1 MLLKVNFQKKQTI
14 SEQVH
19 CKGISR
25 MESEEEGSIE
35 EARYKVLEIFG
46 KAKGMKALTETMAL
60 GQDGGNME
68 GRMWDE
74 SKITALKRL
83 NSDKSTRSLNDH

>member
-60 GQDGGNME
+60 GQN
-68 GRMWDE
+68 GREYGREDVGRVKDHR
-74 SKITALKRL
+74 SQKVKFRQINKIIK
-83 NSDKSTRSLNDH
+83 